1 MLNIEIAVYLREYPS
16 IYAYEYMQ
24 ELWTRTKW
32 LITANIRVEN
42 KIRTAKNETGV

>member
-1 MLNIEIAVYLREYPS
+1 MLNIEIAVYLRKYPS
-16 IYAYEYMQ
+16 IYAYME

-42 KIRTAKNETGV
+42 KIRIAKNETGV